1 MTNCVGVFSS
11 GAEPLR
17 LHSGC
22 GEGPVRG
29 APRAWLGAWN
39 RGLWEGQDCA
49 GAPRAWPGAWNPGL
63 REGQDCAGA
72 LRAWLGAWNP
82 GLREGQDGA
91 AATVELPCGS
101 LPDSCSPA
109 CLHWAAHLSYTV
121 CRLFLRFSSALP
133 LAWC

>member
-1 MTNCVGVFSS
+1 MSNCVGVFSS

-22 GEGPVRG
+22 GEGPVR
-29 APRAWLGAWN
+29 
-39 RGLWEGQDCA
+39 

-82 GLREGQDGA
+82 GFREGQDGA

-121 CRLFLRFSSALP
+121 CRLFLRFCISSPTGLVLSP
-133 LAWC
+133 RGQGS